1 MKGGIYFYKCFL
13 NVSVENIFLI
23 NFEYLCPVSKG
34 CSKLRAEIIPNEPEQ
49 VMLLREEQKK
59 YLECTPDN
67 IFCNKSINRNPK
79 NNDPFYS

>member
-49 VMLLREEQKK
+49 VMLLREEQK
-59 YLECTPDN
+59 N
-67 IFCNKSINRNPK
+67 IWSARQITFFATNQ
-79 NNDPFYS
+79 